1 MRFNLTGPVN
11 TVDWLTS
18 TLILAQ
24 PFFDVR
30 RSMFTSY
37 VFCLHRSIVFSYF
50 VSVESDRKCHW
61 NENLAT
67 KSNGAKRERNW
78 TDLETEAF
86 CDILAD
92 PEFSFSTTLETK
104 VLKKQANKG
113 SFWRNSKTFENFLW
127 GSRVS
132 RHRTYFDEAPQ
143 KELSIDKL
151 RNKYHDLKKSS
162 RQIVDTNLHIS
173 DLTSPNLNLTRPIV
187 DLTDHR
193 PNSQWRVK
201 LTASEIKNF
210 RRPNSH

>member
-1 MRFNLTGPVN
+1 MRFNRTGPVN

-104 VLKKQANKG
+104 VLKKQANKEVFEEIRIHLKTSSEDPG
-113 SFWRNSKTFENFLW
+113 FPDTGLILTKLQKRNFPSIIFETSTMIWRN
-127 GSRVS
+127 R
-132 RHRTYFDEAPQ
+132 
-143 KELSIDKL
+143 
-151 RNKYHDLKKSS
+151 
-162 RQIVDTNLHIS
+162 
-173 DLTSPNLNLTRPIV
+173 
-187 DLTDHR
+187 
-193 PNSQWRVK
+193 RVK
-201 LTASEIKNF
+201 SWTPIYTYLT
-210 RRPNSH
+210 